1 MVPGTRRQS
10 SYLLPDP
17 VANGPNTT
25 QEVMGAV
32 MHCPNALVH
41 IFGDSPHPYV
51 ASLRLRSV
59 GSSFSQIEK
68 SRIISMKW
76 WPRSACHAAP
86 ALPTSVLAIQW
97 ENPIH
102 HDREL
107 LTWATSKHDLLI
119 PPAPVQHQSQPQP
132 DPGLAQEVRGM
143 REDLREARSRPHDTS
158 DKSRRMKPD
167 ELRAYKGYC
176 GLPRNAH
183 EDKCPPFLAQWESTA
198 QNESSMNKMLTT
210 LLSAAPS
217 SLGYNNYITFHPPTW
232 IKDIKN
238 VEFGQCLDK
247 SFARAHRGLNI
258 IATTGIKMDKEEAA
272 TRHANWGGWQNT
284 TLHTGQDLDLLEGSP
299 GLSPK
304 SIMELVADLE

>member
-1 MVPGTRRQS
+1 
-10 SYLLPDP
+10 
-17 VANGPNTT
+17 
-25 QEVMGAV
+25 
-32 MHCPNALVH
+32 
-41 IFGDSPHPYV
+41 
-51 ASLRLRSV
+51 
-59 GSSFSQIEK
+59 
-68 SRIISMKW
+68 
-76 WPRSACHAAP
+76 
-86 ALPTSVLAIQW
+86 
-97 ENPIH
+97 
-102 HDREL
+102 
-107 LTWATSKHDLLI
+107 
-119 PPAPVQHQSQPQP
+119 
-132 DPGLAQEVRGM
+132 
-143 REDLREARSRPHDTS
+143 
-158 DKSRRMKPD
+158 MKPD

-258 IATTGIKMDKEEAA
+258 IATTGMKMDEEEAA

-304 SIMELVADLE
+304 SIMELVADLECYMVYLKCIIGMKGDHQVQVCWNPRGRVY